1 MRIFAF
7 EISGLIDY
15 GQMKSMTVQER
26 IVYAKMII
34 ALSRDDRQEI
44 VRLYFEEMGTQTKR
58 RDPHAAYLL
67 ASFWSDRNS
76 KDILGDHN
84 IATFM
89 DYCESLDPMVK
100 MADRY
105 LMACR
110 ASVLL
115 RGMGNAFGLQLKTST
130 LWKEDAEKFLKSQN
144 VSY

>member
-1 MRIFAF
+1 MLLNDGRL
-7 EISGLIDY
+7 GLIDY
-15 GQMKSMTVQER
+15 GQMKTMTVQER

-34 ALSRDDRQEI
+34 ALSRDDRPEI

-58 RDPHAAYLL
+58 RDPEAAYLL
-67 ASFWSDRNS
+67 ASFWSDRNTP
-76 KDILGDHN
+76 DVVGDRN
-84 IATFM
+84 IATFI
-89 DYCESLDPMVK
+89 DHCESLDPMVK

-115 RGMGNAFGLQLKTST
+115 RGMGNAFGLQLRISKM
-130 LWKEDAEKFLKSQN
+130 WKEDAEKFLKSQN